1 MKNQQDEKEL
11 RISRRISCWWNF
23 VGRRRMSG
31 QVSQRI
37 LQFDPRRG
45 PTTQRERRIQAKKQR
60 ITPAG
65 DGVNPGQVVDA
76 RQVCVLPSCSC
87 YSFLCRS
94 HIATLWPSF
103 LSFLPFLLFLFP
115 GLLTKPFF
123 RVAGAD
129 HPARNLFTSRCH
141 ESIGPNKRL
150 KRAKS
155 NWRDTTSI
163 LHRLPFELSVF
174 LWLTRERTFCNRWKE
189 NVRSRLHAS

>member
-1 MKNQQDEKEL
+1 MKSQQDQKEL

-23 VGRRRMSG
+23 VDRRRMSG

-103 LSFLPFLLFLFP
+103 LSFLSFFFLIPWPPYQTFFP
-115 GLLTKPFF
+115 CCWSWSPSQELVHFPM
-123 RVAGAD
+123 
-129 HPARNLFTSRCH
+129 P
-141 ESIGPNKRL
+141 
-150 KRAKS
+150 RAY
-155 NWRDTTSI
+155 RA
-163 LHRLPFELSVF
+163 E
-174 LWLTRERTFCNRWKE
+174 
-189 NVRSRLHAS
+189 